1 MALELKLTQ
10 GDEGKTKEEISVLM
24 DEEVEKFSVWLDNLS
39 DWRAKGALS
48 KPEKALVKTYL
59 VQKLQGKI

>member
-1 MALELKLTQ
+1 MGLELKLTPEH
-10 GDEGKTKEEISVLM
+10 DGKTKEEISALL
-24 DEEVEKFSVWLDNLS
+24 DEEVERFSVWMENLS

-59 VQKLQGKI
+59 VQKLTGKI

>member
-1 MALELKLTQ
+1 LALELKLTPE
-10 GDEGKTKEEISVLM
+10 DEGKTKEEISALM
-24 DEEVEKFSVWLDNLS
+24 DIEVEKFSEWMENLS